1 MKLEISNMKKESAHT
16 KAPALERGLKVLDL
30 LAEEGSEV
38 GLKSI
43 AQTLDIP
50 VPSLWR
56 ILGVLRENG
65 YILFDPNKKTYR
77 LGFKFL
83 YLGNIVLNRMGFR
96 SQARGYLKQLVDLT
110 GETAEL
116 SARIKDQLILVEQ
129 VEGPDAVRLF
139 SRVGSAYPYFH
150 ATAPGKVYLAHLDRD
165 KLQSVMT
172 RMGLPKITEHT
183 ISRLDVLEDELK
195 SVLAQGVAFDTEEMR
210 VGVCRIASPVVDK
223 TGKVVACLGIAAPS
237 FRIQKGDYHRL
248 GENIKRL
255 AQELSA
261 ELTEQSAADWLPFGE
276 FR

>member
-1 MKLEISNMKKESAHT
+1 MKLNISYMKLQTAHK

-30 LAEEGSEV
+30 LAEEGSEL

-65 YILFDPNKKTYR
+65 YVLFDPDKKTYR

-96 SQARGYLKQLVDLT
+96 SQARGYLKQLVELT

-116 SARIKDQLILVEQ
+116 SARVKDQLILVDQ

-139 SRVGSAYPYFH
+139 SRIGSAYPYFH
-150 ATAPGKVYLAHLDRD
+150 ATAPGKVYLAHIDRD

-183 ISRLDVLEDELK
+183 ITRFDVLEKELR
-195 SVLAQGVAFDTEEMR
+195 SVLAHGFASDTEEMR
-210 VGVCRIASPVVDK
+210 AGVCRIASPVYDK

-237 FRIQKGDYHRL
+237 FRIQKGEYKRI
-248 GENIKRL
+248 GNIIKDL
-255 AQELSA
+255 SQELSA
-261 ELTEQSAADWLPFGE
+261 ELKEQNPADWLPFGG
-276 FR
+276 FQ

>member
-1 MKLEISNMKKESAHT
+1 MKLIISHMKTQTANR
-16 KAPALERGLKVLDL
+16 KAPALERGLKVLEL
-30 LAEEGSEV
+30 LAEETSEL

-43 AQTLDIP
+43 AHTLNIP

-65 YILFDPNKKTYR
+65 YVLFDPGRKTYR

-96 SQARGYLKQLVDLT
+96 SQARGYLKQLVEQT

-116 SARIKDQLILVEQ
+116 SARVKDQLILIDQ

-150 ATAPGKVYLAHLDRD
+150 ATAPGKVYLAHIDRD

-183 ISRLDVLEDELK
+183 ITRLDVLEDELK
-195 SVLAQGVAFDTEEMR
+195 SVAQNGFASDTEEMR
-210 VGVCRIASPVVDK
+210 AGVCRVASPVYDK
-223 TGKVVACLGIAAPS
+223 TDKVAACLGIAAPS
-237 FRIQKGDYHRL
+237 FRIQKGDYERI
-248 GENIKRL
+248 GDIIKNL
-255 AQELSA
+255 ALELSA
-261 ELTEQSAADWLPFGE
+261 ELKEQNAADWLPFGG
-276 FR
+276 FQ

>member
-1 MKLEISNMKKESAHT
+1 MELLISYMKTLSNNK
-16 KAPALERGLKVLDL
+16 KAPALERGLKVLEL
-30 LAEEGSEV
+30 LAEEGSEL

-43 AQTLDIP
+43 ARMLDIP

-65 YILFDPNKKTYR
+65 YILFDRDKKTYR

-96 SQARGYLKQLVDLT
+96 SQARGYLKQLVEQT

-116 SARIKDQLILVEQ
+116 SARVKDQLLLIEQ

-150 ATAPGKVYLAHLDRD
+150 ATAPGKVYLAHISGN
-165 KLQSVMT
+165 KLTSVMT

-183 ISRLDVLEDELK
+183 ITRLEVLENELK
-195 SVLAQGVAFDTEEMR
+195 SVDKNGFASDTEEMR
-210 VGVCRIASPVVDK
+210 LGVCRIASPVYDK

-237 FRIQKGDYHRL
+237 FRIKAGDYKRI
-248 GENIKRL
+248 GNITRNV
-255 AQELSA
+255 AQQLSA
-261 ELTEQSAADWLPFGE
+261 ELHEQNRAEWLAFWE
-276 FR
+276 SQ

>member
-1 MKLEISNMKKESAHT
+1 MKLIVSNMKITANTK

-30 LAEEGSEV
+30 LAEEGSEL

-43 AQTLDIP
+43 AQTLNIP

-56 ILGVLRENG
+56 ILGVLKENG
-65 YILFDPNKKTYR
+65 YVLFDPDKKTYR

-96 SQARGYLKQLVDLT
+96 SQARGYLRRLVELT

-116 SARIKDQLILVEQ
+116 SARVKDQLILIDQ

-139 SRVGSAYPYFH
+139 SRIGSAYPYFH
-150 ATAPGKVYLAHLDRD
+150 ATAPGKVYLAHLERE

-172 RMGLPKITEHT
+172 RMGLPKITAHT
-183 ISRLDVLEDELK
+183 ITRLDGLENDLR
-195 SVLAQGVAFDTEEMR
+195 SVLANGFASDTEEMR
-210 VGVCRIASPVVDK
+210 AGVCRIASPVYDK
-223 TGKVVACLGIAAPS
+223 TGKVAACLGIAAPS
-237 FRIQKGDYHRL
+237 FRIRKQDYKQI
-248 GENIKRL
+248 GNTIKDL

-261 ELTEQSAADWLPFGE
+261 ELKEYNAADWLPFGG

>member
-1 MKLEISNMKKESAHT
+1 MKKIANT
-16 KAPALERGLKVLDL
+16 KKAPALERGLKVLDL
-30 LAEEGSEV
+30 LAEEGSEL

-43 AQTLDIP
+43 AQTLNIP

-56 ILGVLRENG
+56 ILGVLKENG
-65 YILFDPNKKTYR
+65 YVLFDPDKKTYR

-96 SQARGYLKQLVDLT
+96 SQARGYLKRLVELT

-116 SARIKDQLILVEQ
+116 SARVKDQLILIDQ

-150 ATAPGKVYLAHLDRD
+150 ATAPGKVYLAYLDRE
-165 KLQSVMT
+165 KLRSVMT
-172 RMGLPKITEHT
+172 RMGLPKITAHT
-183 ISRLDVLEDELK
+183 ITRLDELENDLR
-195 SVLAQGVAFDTEEMR
+195 SVLANGFASDTEEMR
-210 VGVCRIASPVVDK
+210 AGVCRIASPVYDK
-223 TGKVVACLGIAAPS
+223 TGKVAACLGIAAPS
-237 FRIQKGDYHRL
+237 FRIRKEDYKQI
-248 GENIKRL
+248 GNTIKDL

-261 ELTEQSAADWLPFGE
+261 ELKEHNAADWLPFGG

>member
-1 MKLEISNMKKESAHT
+1 MIFETAHT
-16 KAPALERGLKVLDL
+16 KAPALERGLRVLDL
-30 LAEEGSEV
+30 LAEEGSEL

-43 AQTLDIP
+43 AQALDIP

-56 ILGVLRENG
+56 ILGVLKENG
-65 YILFDPNKKTYR
+65 YVLFDPDKKTYR

-96 SQARGYLKQLVDLT
+96 SQARGYLKRLVELT

-116 SARIKDQLILVEQ
+116 SARVKDQLILVDQ

-139 SRVGSAYPYFH
+139 SRIGSAYPYFH
-150 ATAPGKVYLAHLDRD
+150 ATAPGKVYLAHIARD

-183 ISRLDVLEDELK
+183 ITRLDVLEKELR
-195 SVLAQGVAFDTEEMR
+195 SVLENGFASDTEEMR
-210 VGVCRIASPVVDK
+210 AGVCRVASPVYDK

-237 FRIQKGDYHRL
+237 FRTHKGDYHKI
-248 GENIKRL
+248 GNIINGL
-255 AQELSA
+255 SNELSK
-261 ELTEQSAADWLPFGE
+261 ELKEQNPADWLPFGG
-276 FR
+276 FP